1 LVVVTVRVFVLGHND
16 LVVDFRGLTQMREF
30 APVCFDATHAAQ
42 HPGAGEGASDGDRRN
57 VAPLARAAVAIGI
70 DALFVEVHP
79 APDRAPCDGPA
90 QIDFAALDRL
100 LADVVAVER
109 ALGRR

>member
-1 LVVVTVRVFVLGHND
+1 
-16 LVVDFRGLTQMREF
+16 VVDFRGIGQMRAF

-42 HPGAGEGASDGDRRN
+42 HPGAAEGASDGDRRN
-57 VAPLARAAVAIGI
+57 VAPLARAAVAVGV

-79 APDRAPCDGPA
+79 EPERAPCDGPA

-100 LADVVAVER
+100 LAEVVAVEL
-109 ALGRR
+109 ALARR

>member
-1 LVVVTVRVFVLGHND
+1 
-16 LVVDFRGLTQMREF
+16 
-30 APVCFDATHAAQ
+30 
-42 HPGAGEGASDGDRRN
+42 
-57 VAPLARAAVAIGI
+57 VAIGI

-79 APDRAPCDGPA
+79 EPDRAPCDGPA

-100 LADVVAVER
+100 LVDVVAVER